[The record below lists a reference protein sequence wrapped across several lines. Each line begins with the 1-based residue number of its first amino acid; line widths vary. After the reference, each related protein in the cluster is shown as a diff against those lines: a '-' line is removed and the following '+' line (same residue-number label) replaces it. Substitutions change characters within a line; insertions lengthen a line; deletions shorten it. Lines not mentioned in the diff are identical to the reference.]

1 MCGIVGYVGRAEAAP
16 ILLDGLRRLEY
27 RGYDSVG
34 VAVVDRGHLETRK
47 CAGRIAALARLM
59 KKRPPSGCFGISHTR
74 WATHGKVTDEN
85 AHPHFDASGKLA
97 LVHNGVIEN
106 YQALKEKLIQDGD
119 SNFCSETDTE
129 VLAHLIGKLYDESCA
144 STVDAPQKKARL
156 FAAVRTALQQVIG
169 TYGIALV
176 HADVPDFMIGA
187 RRGSPLVL
195 GVGKEENFLASDVS
209 AIVAYTRDAVYL
221 NDFDVVALER
231 DKFEISSLAGE
242 SGDHRVSKVEFTAED
257 IKKGDFRHYMLKEI
271 FEQPNT
277 VRDAMRGRLSVEE
290 CTSKLGGL
298 NMAPAELR
306 DVGRI
311 VLTGCGTALHAAMVG
326 EYLIEQLASIP
337 TEVEYASEFRH
348 RNTPMTPDTLVF
360 AVSQSGETADT
371 LGALRESRRKGYR
384 TLGICN
390 NVASTIARE
399 SDGGV
404 YMHAGP
410 EIGVAATK
418 SFTSQLVI
426 LTLIGLLLGRMRNL
440 STAEGTRIIKEL
452 ETLPGQI
459 EEVLKLSDQVKA
471 IAKKYVDVGGMLF
484 FGRQF
489 NFPIAVEGALK
500 MKEITYLFAEGHP
513 SAELKHGI
521 IALVR
526 PDLPSIFIAP
536 DDAVF
541 SKNLNNIEQI
551 KARKGPIIAI
561 TSGNGAKQLKD
572 LAADII
578 EVPDVIDCLSP
589 VLTVIP
595 LQLLAYHLAV
605 ELGRDVDKP
614 RSCHRVRFV
623 AFAGGAGA
631 HGLDRFVVDGDTA
644 DDHQTNP
651 RRRRALFQSYT
662 QRIWRNRSG
671 RGGE

>member
-27 RGYDSVG
+27 RGYDSAG

-47 CAGRIAALARLM
+47 CAGRIAALAKLIA
-59 KKRPPSGCFGISHTR
+59 KQPPSGSFGISHTR

-106 YQALKEKLIQDGD
+106 YQLLKEDLVRNGD
-119 SNFCSETDTE
+119 TKFRSETDTE

-144 STVDAPQKKARL
+144 TTVDTPQKKVRL
-156 FAAVRTALQQVIG
+156 LEAVRTALRRVIG
-169 TYGIALV
+169 TYGIAVV

-195 GVGKEENFLASDVS
+195 GVGNGENFLASDVS

-221 NDFDVVALER
+221 NDFDVVAAGP
-231 DKFEISSLAGE
+231 DKFEISSLAGDITE
-242 SGDHRVSKVEFTAED
+242 HPVSKVDFTAED
-257 IKKGDFRHYMLKEI
+257 VGKGDYPHYMLKEI

-277 VRDAMRGRLSVEE
+277 VRDAMRGRLNSEE
-290 CTSKLGGL
+290 STAKLGGL
-298 NMAPAELR
+298 NMGPPQLR

-311 VLTGCGTALHAAMVG
+311 VLTGCGTALHAARVG
-326 EYLIEQLASIP
+326 EYLIERMASIP
-337 TEVEYASEFRH
+337 TEVDYASEFRH
-348 RNTPMTPDTLVF
+348 RNTPMTPETLVF
-360 AVSQSGETADT
+360 AISQSGETADT
-371 LGALRESRRKGYR
+371 LGALRESRRKGFR

-418 SFTSQLVI
+418 SFTSQVTI
-426 LTLIGLLLGRMRNL
+426 LALIGLLLGRMRHL
-440 STAEGTRIIKEL
+440 STSPGSRVIAAL
-452 ETLPGQI
+452 EALPDQV
-459 EEVLKLSDQVKA
+459 ESVLKLSDQIRS
-471 IAKKYVDVGGMLF
+471 IARKYVEAEGMLF

-489 NFPIAVEGALK
+489 NFPVALEGALK

-526 PDLPSIFIAP
+526 PDLPSVFVAP

-541 SKNLNNIEQI
+541 SKNLNNIEQV
-551 KARKGPIIAI
+551 KARKGPIIVL
-561 TSGNGAKQLKD
+561 TSGDGAKQLKGI
-572 LAADII
+572 ANDII
-578 EVPDVIDCLSP
+578 EIPRAPEFATP
-589 VLTVIP
+589 VLTAIP
-595 LQLLAYHLAV
+595 LQLFAYHVAV

-614 RSCHRVRFV
+614 RNLAKSVTV
-623 AFAGGAGA
+623 
-631 HGLDRFVVDGDTA
+631 
-644 DDHQTNP
+644 
-651 RRRRALFQSYT
+651 
-662 QRIWRNRSG
+662 
-671 RGGE
+671 E

>member
-1 MCGIVGYVGRAEAAP
+1 MCGIVGYVGRAEAGP

-27 RGYDSVG
+27 RGYDSAG
-34 VAVVDRGHLETRK
+34 VAVVNQGQLETRK
-47 CAGRIAALARLM
+47 CAGRIAALDSLM
-59 KKRPPSGCFGISHTR
+59 AKEPVSGSFGISHTR

-106 YQALKEKLIQDGD
+106 YQALKEQLIQDGD
-119 SNFCSETDTE
+119 TNFRSETDTE

-144 STVDAPQKKARL
+144 STADAPQKKARL
-156 FAAVRTALQQVIG
+156 FTAVRAALQQVIG

-195 GVGKEENFLASDVS
+195 GVGKSENFLASDVS

-257 IKKGDFRHYMLKEI
+257 IQKGDFQHYMLKEI

-277 VRDAMRGRLSVEE
+277 VQDAMRGRLSLEE
-290 CTSKLGGL
+290 CTARLGGL
-298 NMAPAELR
+298 NMTAAQLR

-311 VLTGCGTALHAAMVG
+311 VLTGCGTALHAGMAG
-326 EYLIEQLASIP
+326 EYLIERLANIP
-337 TEVEYASEFRH
+337 TEVEFASEFRH
-348 RNTPMTPDTLVF
+348 RNTPMTPETLVF
-360 AVSQSGETADT
+360 AISQSGETADT
-371 LGALRESRRKGYR
+371 LGALRESRRKGFR

-440 STAEGTRIIKEL
+440 STSEGSRIIEAL
-452 ETLPGQI
+452 EALPEQM
-459 EEVLKLSDQVKA
+459 ETVLKLSDEIKT
-471 IAKKYVDVGGMLF
+471 IAKKYAGVNGMLF

-489 NFPIAVEGALK
+489 NFPIALEGALK

-526 PDLPSIFIAP
+526 PDLPSVFIVP

-541 SKNLNNIEQI
+541 SKNVNNIEQV
-551 KARKGPIIAI
+551 KARKGPIIAL
-561 TSGNGAKQLKD
+561 TSGNGAKQLKNV
-572 LAADII
+572 ANEII
-578 EVPDVIDCLSP
+578 SVPKALDCVMP
-589 VLTVIP
+589 ILTVVP

-614 RSCHRVRFV
+614 RNLAKSVTV
-623 AFAGGAGA
+623 
-631 HGLDRFVVDGDTA
+631 
-644 DDHQTNP
+644 
-651 RRRRALFQSYT
+651 
-662 QRIWRNRSG
+662 
-671 RGGE
+671 E

>member
-27 RGYDSVG
+27 RGYDSAG
-34 VAVVDRGHLETRK
+34 VAIVNQGQLETRK
-47 CAGRIAALARLM
+47 CAGRIAALASLM
-59 KKRPPSGCFGISHTR
+59 GKKPLSGSFGISHTR

-106 YQALKEKLIQDGD
+106 YQALKEQLIQDGD
-119 SNFCSETDTE
+119 TNFRSETDTE

-144 STVDAPQKKARL
+144 STADAPQKKARL
-156 FAAVRTALQQVIG
+156 FTAVRTALQQVIG

-195 GVGKEENFLASDVS
+195 GVGKSENFLASDVS

-221 NDFDVVALER
+221 NDFDIVALEK

-242 SGDHRVSKVEFTAED
+242 SGDHPVSKVEYTAED
-257 IKKGDFRHYMLKEI
+257 IKKGDFEHYMLKEI
-271 FEQPNT
+271 FEQPDT
-277 VRDAMRGRLSVEE
+277 VRDAMRGRLGLEE
-290 CTSKLGGL
+290 CTAKLGGL
-298 NMAPAELR
+298 DMTPAQLR

-311 VLTGCGTALHAAMVG
+311 VLTGCGTALHAGRVG
-326 EYLIEQLASIP
+326 EYLIERLANIP
-337 TEVEYASEFRH
+337 TEVEFASEFRH
-348 RNTPMTPDTLVF
+348 RNTPMTPETLVF
-360 AVSQSGETADT
+360 AISQSGETADT
-371 LGALRESRRKGYR
+371 LGALRESRRKGFR

-426 LTLIGLLLGRMRNL
+426 LTLIGLLFGRMRSL
-440 STAEGTRIIKEL
+440 STSEGSRIIEAL
-452 ETLPGQI
+452 EALPQQM
-459 EEVLKLSDQVKA
+459 ETVLKLSDEIKT
-471 IAKKYVDVGGMLF
+471 IAKKYAGVNGMLF

-489 NFPIAVEGALK
+489 NFPIALEGALK

-526 PDLPSIFIAP
+526 PDLPSVFIAP

-541 SKNLNNIEQI
+541 SKNVNNIEQV
-551 KARKGPIIAI
+551 KARKGPIIAV
-561 TSGNGAKQLKD
+561 TSGSGAKQLKNV
-572 LAADII
+572 ADEII
-578 EVPDVIDCLSP
+578 TVPEAIDCVMPILS
-589 VLTVIP
+589 VVP

-614 RSCHRVRFV
+614 RNLAKSVTV
-623 AFAGGAGA
+623 
-631 HGLDRFVVDGDTA
+631 
-644 DDHQTNP
+644 
-651 RRRRALFQSYT
+651 
-662 QRIWRNRSG
+662 
-671 RGGE
+671 E

>member
-16 ILLDGLRRLEY
+16 VLLDGLRRLEY
-27 RGYDSVG
+27 RGYDSAG
-34 VAVVDRGHLETRK
+34 IAVVDRGHLGTRK
-47 CAGRIAALARLM
+47 CAGRIAALATLM
-59 KKRPPSGCFGISHTR
+59 ARQPLSGSFGISHTR

-106 YQALKEKLIQDGD
+106 YQALKEQLIQDGD
-119 SNFCSETDTE
+119 TNFRSETDTE

-144 STVDAPQKKARL
+144 STADAPQKKARL
-156 FAAVRTALQQVIG
+156 FTAVRAALQQVIG

-195 GVGKEENFLASDVS
+195 GVGKSENFLASDVS

-242 SGDHRVSKVEFTAED
+242 SGVHRVSKVEFTAED
-257 IKKGDFRHYMLKEI
+257 IKKGDFQHYMLKEI

-277 VRDAMRGRLSVEE
+277 VRDAMRGRLNLED
-290 CTSKLGGL
+290 CTAKLGGL
-298 NMAPAELR
+298 NMTPAQLR

-311 VLTGCGTALHAAMVG
+311 VLTGCGTALHAGRVG
-326 EYLIEQLASIP
+326 EYLIERLANIP
-337 TEVEYASEFRH
+337 TEVEFASEFRH
-348 RNTPMTPDTLVF
+348 RNTPMTSETLVF
-360 AVSQSGETADT
+360 AISQSGETADT
-371 LGALRESRRKGYR
+371 LGALRESRRKGFR

-426 LTLIGLLLGRMRNL
+426 LTLIGLLFGRMRNL
-440 STAEGTRIIKEL
+440 STPEGSRIIEAL
-452 ETLPGQI
+452 EALPEQI
-459 EEVLKLSDQVKA
+459 EIALKLSDEIKTVA
-471 IAKKYVDVGGMLF
+471 RKYADVNGMLF

-489 NFPIAVEGALK
+489 NFPIALEGALK

-526 PDLPSIFIAP
+526 PDLPSVFIVP
-536 DDAVF
+536 DDSVF
-541 SKNLNNIEQI
+541 SKNVNNIEQV
-551 KARKGPIIAI
+551 KARKGPIIAL
-561 TSGNGAKQLKD
+561 TSGNGAKQLRNV
-572 LAADII
+572 ADEII
-578 EVPDVIDCLSP
+578 SLPEAHDCVMP
-589 VLTVIP
+589 ILTVVP

-614 RSCHRVRFV
+614 RNLAKSVTV
-623 AFAGGAGA
+623 
-631 HGLDRFVVDGDTA
+631 
-644 DDHQTNP
+644 
-651 RRRRALFQSYT
+651 
-662 QRIWRNRSG
+662 
-671 RGGE
+671 E

>member
-27 RGYDSVG
+27 RGYDSAG

-195 GVGKEENFLASDVS
+195 GVGKGENFLASDVS

-221 NDFDVVALER
+221 NDFDVVGLEQ
-231 DKFEISSLAGE
+231 DKFEITSLAGE

-257 IKKGDFRHYMLKEI
+257 LKKGDFRHYMLKEI
-271 FEQPNT
+271 FEQPDT

-290 CTSKLGGL
+290 CTAKLGGL
-298 NMAPAELR
+298 NMTPAQLR

-311 VLTGCGTALHAAMVG
+311 ILTGCGTALHAGRVG
-326 EYLIEQLASIP
+326 EYLIERLANIP

-348 RNTPMTPDTLVF
+348 RNTPMTPETLVF
-360 AVSQSGETADT
+360 AISQSGETADT
-371 LGALRESRRKGYR
+371 LGALRESRRKGFR

-426 LTLIGLLLGRMRNL
+426 LTLLGLLFGRMRNL
-440 STAEGTRIIKEL
+440 STSEGSRIIEAL
-452 ETLPGQI
+452 ETLPEQI
-459 EEVLKLSDQVKA
+459 EAVLKLSDQIKA
-471 IAKKYVDVGGMLF
+471 IAKKYADVSGVLF

-489 NFPIAVEGALK
+489 NFPIALEGALK

-526 PDLPSIFIAP
+526 PDLPSVFVVP

-541 SKNLNNIEQI
+541 SKNLNNIEQV
-551 KARKGPIIAI
+551 KARKGPIIAL
-561 TSGNGAKQLKD
+561 TSGNGPKQLKEIANEIVS
-572 LAADII
+572 LPEA
-578 EVPDVIDCLSP
+578 PDCVMPI
-589 VLTVIP
+589 LTVIP

-614 RSCHRVRFV
+614 RNLAKSVTV
-623 AFAGGAGA
+623 
-631 HGLDRFVVDGDTA
+631 
-644 DDHQTNP
+644 
-651 RRRRALFQSYT
+651 
-662 QRIWRNRSG
+662 
-671 RGGE
+671 E

>member
-1 MCGIVGYVGRAEAAP
+1 MCGIVGYVGRSEAAP

-27 RGYDSVG
+27 RGYDSAG
-34 VAVVDRGHLETRK
+34 VAIVDGDRVETRK
-47 CAGRIAALARLM
+47 CAGRIAALAKLM
-59 KKRPPSGCFGISHTR
+59 AKKPASGSFGISHTR
-74 WATHGKVTDEN
+74 WATHGKVNDEN
-85 AHPHFDASGKLA
+85 AHPHFDASGKIA

-106 YQALKEKLIQDGD
+106 YQALKEQLNRDGD
-119 SNFCSETDTE
+119 NDFRSQTDTE
-129 VLAHLIGKLYDESCA
+129 VLAHLIGSIYQQLDGKDS
-144 STVDAPQKKARL
+144 KARL
-156 FAAVRTALQQVIG
+156 VNAVRTALKQVIG
-169 TYGIALV
+169 TYGIAVV
-176 HADVPDFMIGA
+176 HADIPNFIIGA

-195 GVGKEENFLASDVS
+195 GVGKDENFLASDVS

-221 NDFDVVALER
+221 NDFDVVAVER

-242 SGDHRVSKVEFTAED
+242 TGDHQVSKVEFTAED
-257 IKKGDFRHYMLKEI
+257 IKKGDYPHYMLKEI
-271 FEQPNT
+271 FEQPDS
-277 VRDAMRGRLSVEE
+277 VRDAMRGRLSLED
-290 CTSKLGGL
+290 CTAKLGGL
-298 NMAPAELR
+298 NMTPEQLR
-306 DVGRI
+306 EVGRV

-426 LTLIGLLLGRMRNL
+426 LTLVGLLLGRMRNL

-452 ETLPGQI
+452 ETLPEQI
-459 EEVLKLSDQVKA
+459 EEVLKLGDQVKA
-471 IAKKYVDVGGMLF
+471 IAKKYVDVSGMLF

-541 SKNLNNIEQI
+541 SKNLNNIEQV

-561 TSGNGAKQLKD
+561 TSGNGAKQLKG
-572 LAADII
+572 LANEII
-578 EVPDVIDCLSP
+578 SLPDVPDCLSP
-589 VLTVIP
+589 ILTVIP

-614 RSCHRVRFV
+614 RNLAKSVTV
-623 AFAGGAGA
+623 
-631 HGLDRFVVDGDTA
+631 
-644 DDHQTNP
+644 
-651 RRRRALFQSYT
+651 
-662 QRIWRNRSG
+662 
-671 RGGE
+671 E

>member
-1 MCGIVGYVGRAEAAP
+1 MCGIVGYVGRSQAAP

-27 RGYDSVG
+27 RGYDSAG
-34 VAVVDRGHLETRK
+34 VAIVNGDHVETRK
-47 CAGRIAALARLM
+47 CAGRIASLAKLISQ
-59 KKRPPSGCFGISHTR
+59 KPAAGSYGISHTR
-74 WATHGKVTDEN
+74 WATHGKVTDDN
-85 AHPHFDASGKLA
+85 AHPHFDATGKIA

-106 YQALKEKLIQDGD
+106 YRQLKEQLIQDGD
-119 SNFCSETDTE
+119 TNFRSDTDTE
-129 VLAHLIGKLYDESCA
+129 VLAHLIGNIYRKLGGKNGHSGSDS
-144 STVDAPQKKARL
+144 KARL
-156 FAAVRTALQQVIG
+156 VNATRAALKQVMG

-176 HADVPDFMIGA
+176 HADIPDFVVGA

-209 AIVAYTRDAVYL
+209 AIVAHTRDVVYL
-221 NDFDVVALER
+221 NDFDLVSFDREN
-231 DKFEISSLAGE
+231 FEISSLDGA
-242 SGDHRVSKVEFTAED
+242 SGQHEVSKVEFTAED
-257 IKKGDFRHYMLKEI
+257 IKKGDYPHYMLKEI
-271 FEQPNT
+271 CEQPDT
-277 VRDAMRGRLSVEE
+277 VRDAMRGRLVVEE
-290 CTSKLGGL
+290 STAKLGGL
-298 NMAPAELR
+298 DMNPAELR
-306 DVGRI
+306 DVARI
-311 VLTGCGTALHAAMVG
+311 VLTGCGTALHAARVG
-326 EYLIEQLASIP
+326 EYIIEQLANIP
-337 TEVEYASEFRH
+337 VDVDFASEYRH
-348 RNTPMTPDTLVF
+348 RNTPPTEHTLVF
-360 AVSQSGETADT
+360 AISQSGETADT
-371 LGALRESRRKGYR
+371 LGALRESKRKGYR

-426 LTLIGLLLGRMRNL
+426 LNLIGLLLGRMRQL
-440 STAEGTRIIKEL
+440 STAEGKRRIDGL
-452 ETLPGQI
+452 EALPGQI

-471 IAKKYVDVGGMLF
+471 IAKKYAGVNGMLF

-489 NFPIAVEGALK
+489 NYPIALEGALK
-500 MKEITYLFAEGHP
+500 LKEITYLFAEGHP

-561 TSGNGAKQLKD
+561 TSGGGRKQLKG
-572 LAADII
+572 LAEDII
-578 EVPDVIDCLSP
+578 EIPEAIDCLSP

-605 ELGRDVDKP
+605 ALGRDVDKP
-614 RSCHRVRFV
+614 RNLAKSVTV
-623 AFAGGAGA
+623 
-631 HGLDRFVVDGDTA
+631 
-644 DDHQTNP
+644 
-651 RRRRALFQSYT
+651 
-662 QRIWRNRSG
+662 
-671 RGGE
+671 E

>member
-1 MCGIVGYVGRAEAAP
+1 MCGIVGYVGRSEAGP

-27 RGYDSVG
+27 RGYDSAG
-34 VAVVDRGHLETRK
+34 VAIVDGDRVETRK
-47 CAGRIAALARLM
+47 CAGRIAALGKLM
-59 KKRPPSGCFGISHTR
+59 SEKPPSGSFGISHTR

-85 AHPHFDASGKLA
+85 AHPHFDASGKIA

-106 YQALKEKLIQDGD
+106 YQALKEQLIEEGD
-119 SNFCSETDTE
+119 KNFRSDTDTE
-129 VLAHLIGKLYDESCA
+129 VLAHLIGSIYQRLDGKDS
-144 STVDAPQKKARL
+144 KARL
-156 FAAVRTALQQVIG
+156 VNAVRSALKQVIG
-169 TYGIALV
+169 TYGIALI
-176 HADVPDFMIGA
+176 HGDIPDFMIGA

-195 GVGKEENFLASDVS
+195 GVGKDENFLASDVS

-221 NDFDVVALER
+221 NDFDVVAVER
-231 DKFEISSLAGE
+231 DKFEISSLDGE
-242 SGDHRVSKVEFTAED
+242 SGPREVSKVEFSAED
-257 IKKGDFRHYMLKEI
+257 IKKGDYPHYMLKEI
-271 FEQPNT
+271 FEQADS
-277 VRDAMRGRLSVEE
+277 VRDAMRGRLSLEE
-290 CTSKLGGL
+290 CTAKLGGL
-298 NMAPAELR
+298 NMTPAQLR
-306 DVGRI
+306 DVGRV

-360 AVSQSGETADT
+360 AISQSGETADT

-426 LTLIGLLLGRMRNL
+426 VNLIGLLLGRMRHL
-440 STAEGTRIIKEL
+440 STAQGSEIIEAL
-452 ETLPGQI
+452 ERLPEQI
-459 EEVLKLSDQVKA
+459 EDVLALSEEIKT
-471 IAKKYVDVGGMLF
+471 IAKKYVDVAGMLF

-489 NFPIAVEGALK
+489 NFPIALEGALK

-541 SKNLNNIEQI
+541 SKNLNNIEQV
-551 KARKGPIIAI
+551 KARKGPIIAF
-561 TSGNGAKQLKD
+561 TSGNGAKQLKGI
-572 LAADII
+572 ANDII
-578 EVPDVIDCLSP
+578 TLPEVLDCLSP
-589 VLTVIP
+589 ILSVIP

-605 ELGRDVDKP
+605 LLGRDVDKP
-614 RSCHRVRFV
+614 RNLAKSVTV
-623 AFAGGAGA
+623 
-631 HGLDRFVVDGDTA
+631 
-644 DDHQTNP
+644 
-651 RRRRALFQSYT
+651 
-662 QRIWRNRSG
+662 
-671 RGGE
+671 E

>member
-1 MCGIVGYVGRAEAAP
+1 MCGIVGYVGRSEAAP

-27 RGYDSVG
+27 RGYDSAG
-34 VAVVDRGHLETRK
+34 VAIVDGDRVETRK
-47 CAGRIAALARLM
+47 CAGRIAALAKLM
-59 KKRPPSGCFGISHTR
+59 AKKPASGSFGISHTR
-74 WATHGKVTDEN
+74 WATHGKVNDEN
-85 AHPHFDASGKLA
+85 AHPHFDASGKIA

-106 YQALKEKLIQDGD
+106 YQALKEQLNRDGD
-119 SNFCSETDTE
+119 NDFRSQTDTE
-129 VLAHLIGKLYDESCA
+129 VLAHLIGSIYQQLDGKDS
-144 STVDAPQKKARL
+144 KARL
-156 FAAVRTALQQVIG
+156 VNAVRTALKQVIG
-169 TYGIALV
+169 TYGIAVV
-176 HADVPDFMIGA
+176 HADIPNFIIGA

-195 GVGKEENFLASDVS
+195 GVGKDENFLASDVS

-221 NDFDVVALER
+221 NDFDVVAVER

-242 SGDHRVSKVEFTAED
+242 TGDHQVSKVEFTAED
-257 IKKGDFRHYMLKEI
+257 IKKGDYPHYMLKEI
-271 FEQPNT
+271 FEQPDS
-277 VRDAMRGRLSVEE
+277 VRDAMRGRLSLED
-290 CTSKLGGL
+290 CTAKLGGL
-298 NMAPAELR
+298 NMTPEQLR
-306 DVGRI
+306 EVGRV

-426 LTLIGLLLGRMRNL
+426 LTLVGLLLGRMRNL

-452 ETLPGQI
+452 ETLPEQI
-459 EEVLKLSDQVKA
+459 EEVLKLGDQVKV
-471 IAKKYVDVGGMLF
+471 IAKKYVDVSGMLF

-541 SKNLNNIEQI
+541 SKNLNNIEQV

-561 TSGNGAKQLKD
+561 TSGNGAKHLKG
-572 LAADII
+572 LANEII
-578 EVPDVIDCLSP
+578 SLPDVPDCLSP
-589 VLTVIP
+589 ILTVIP

-614 RSCHRVRFV
+614 RNLAKSVTV
-623 AFAGGAGA
+623 
-631 HGLDRFVVDGDTA
+631 
-644 DDHQTNP
+644 
-651 RRRRALFQSYT
+651 
-662 QRIWRNRSG
+662 
-671 RGGE
+671 E